1 MLHRH
6 DTIHYTDM
14 ARERVGSH
22 GLQLGPERFEQLSF
36 FATGESAFVRSQV
49 YELGSLAFKCVLML
63 T

>member
-1 MLHRH
+1 
-6 DTIHYTDM
+6 M